1 MSGHRTTDRVY
12 DYIETY
18 IRSSGRPPTYR
29 DIMYGLPL
37 SSVSV
42 VAHHLH
48 ILADD
53 GRIEREMGKAR
64 SIVIPGLNDDERLTD
79 LAWNVVDAWDGDGLG
94 DAIRALRTHLNRV
107 APRT

>member
-1 MSGHRTTDRVY
+1 MSAHQTTERVY

-18 IRSSGRPPTYR
+18 IRNTGRPPTYR
-29 DIMYGLPL
+29 DIMDGLPL

-48 ILADD
+48 ILSDE
-53 GRIEREMGKAR
+53 GRIERIIGKAR
-64 SIVIPGLNDDERLTD
+64 SIVIPGLNDDERLLD
-79 LAWNVVDAWDGDGLG
+79 LAWNVVDAWEGGGLG
-94 DAIRALRTHLNRV
+94 DAIRALQTHLNRV